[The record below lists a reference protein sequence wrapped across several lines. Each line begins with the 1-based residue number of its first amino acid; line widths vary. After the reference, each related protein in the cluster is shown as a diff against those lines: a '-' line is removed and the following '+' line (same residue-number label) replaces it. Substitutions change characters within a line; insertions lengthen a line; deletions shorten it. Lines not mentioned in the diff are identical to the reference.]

1 LDLTLVCVAGHW
13 WFFGLTAHRFVD
25 GMTVIGECPANNGS
39 LIDRYADVVVRD
51 WLHEFSFARS
61 F

>member
-1 LDLTLVCVAGHW
+1 VWLVIGG
-13 WFFGLTAHRFVD
+13 FSHRFVD

-39 LIDRYADVVVRD
+39 LIGRYAGVVVRD
-51 WLHEFSFARS
+51 WLHELSFARS